1 MALTITNLL
10 IIALGLVIIG
20 LAVWVWQLER
30 RLARLFTGRAG
41 QNLEELAIHFGH
53 DLDALDRS
61 RQEIERFLIKA
72 DERLKNSVRHVQ
84 TFRYNPF
91 PDQGGNQSFTTA
103 LLNEKGDGVI
113 ITGLHA
119 RDTMRVYAKPIVNRT
134 SQFELTTEE
143 QACLADKQTIK

>member
-30 RLARLFTGRAG
+30 RLARLFTGGGAK
-41 QNLEELAIHFGH
+41 NLEELALDFGH
-53 DLDALDRS
+53 KLGELDRA
-61 RQEIERFLIKA
+61 RQEIERFLIET
-72 DERLKNSVRHVQ
+72 DQRLKTAVRHVQ

-143 QACLADKQTIK
+143 QQALNQ